1 MADRFLTNYAPAQTH
16 AWWAIWKLGTELMA
30 AGYQLLGN
38 GDGTSSKVGVITP
51 GSADDLWSALS
62 PAGGAA
68 APSAWCCLRNPTLGF
83 EIVLW
88 RDTTT
93 DWTGKIIIA
102 KSTDQF
108 ALSAGRTA
116 TDPGT
121 IPASAGYLRGSGAAW
136 AFWMGGG
143 TQAVGVLQ
151 IGVKD
156 VAGADGGS
164 FYILGSSPLYPIAGM
179 DSWAHSLKCAILDP
193 YCATQGVDP
202 EPYAFQCV
210 YTPTNNYG
218 AFDLSTEW
226 WSDGVTGAT
235 GPWWGYRA
243 DGTWSQF
250 GSGTISVYQTGA
262 SLVSAAPTDPYSAGT
277 KYFLDRILIIIQE
290 TAHQERKG
298 WTRSFRYSKTS
309 HAQYSTFS
317 ALTFAKFACGFQS
330 DQWIVF
336 WDGATASPHG

>member
-51 GSADDLWSALS
+51 GTSDDLWSALD
-62 PAGGAA
+62 PTGGGAA
-68 APSAWCCLRNPTLGF
+68 TSAWCCLRNPTLGF

-88 RDTTT
+88 RQTT
-93 DWTGKIIIA
+93 DNWNGKIIIA

-116 TDPGT
+116 TNPGT
-121 IPASAGYLRGSGAAW
+121 IPATAGYLRGSGAAW
-136 AFWMGGG
+136 ATWLACYSYDIGL
-143 TQAVGVLQ
+143 LQ
-151 IGVKD
+151 VGVKD

-164 FYILGSSPLYPIAGM
+164 FFILGNAVNYGGAGAGTNV
-179 DSWAHSLKCAILDP
+179 WGHSLKCAILDP
-193 YCATQGVDP
+193 YCATQGADP
-202 EPYAFQCV
+202 EPYAFQCHYV
-210 YTPTNNYG
+210 ATDNYG
-218 AFDLSTEW
+218 VLDLSSEW
-226 WSDGVTGAT
+226 AT
-235 GPWWGYRA
+235 DTAAGTSGPWWGYRA
-243 DGTWSQF
+243 DGAWSQF
-250 GSGTISVYQTGA
+250 GSGSIDIYATGG
-262 SLVSAAPTDPYSAGT
+262 AAVNIVPADPYSAGT
-277 KYFLDRILIIIQE
+277 KYFLDRILILKEE

-317 ALTFAKFACGFQS
+317 AMTFAKFASGN
-330 DQWIVF
+330 QWIVF